1 MKGIQ
6 WLESSRLHK
15 ELIVG
20 LNGKCA
26 FMTTIHPLEYAI
38 YKNWLSQRED
48 RDYEKHIRDLQQS
61 KLVTNVILEY
71 MPDINIE
78 NELMRIKHLKKE
90 VINDYKLNIL
100 NKIVMQ

>member
-1 MKGIQ
+1 
-6 WLESSRLHK
+6 
-15 ELIVG
+15 
-20 LNGKCA
+20 
-26 FMTTIHPLEYAI
+26 MTTIHPLEYAI